1 MPLFEY
7 KGVNSSG
14 KTVKGLKDAPSRNAL
29 RDVLQRTGIYLTD
42 ANEKGAKGAAA
53 QAAQNKGKGLSREV
67 NISFLGNSVGL
78 RDVAVM
84 TRQFATLQRS
94 AIPLV
99 ECLNALTDQA
109 ENPALK
115 SVLAT
120 IKDKVNEGSSL
131 GAAMADHPKVF
142 SDLYVNMIRAGESS
156 GNLDI
161 VLDRLS
167 DFIEAQVKLRSK
179 IIGAMTYPAIM
190 TLVGFALILMLFSF
204 VIPRVTGMF
213 KQQKKALPFITEM
226 LLAISDI
233 VTQWWWLIIIVA
245 VGSVV
250 GFRRWSVSPKGKPI
264 WDTFVLK
271 VPIFGNLTRMIAVS
285 RFSRTLA
292 TLLASG
298 VPLLKAMDIVKNI
311 LGNHRLITVVEQAR
325 ENIREGE
332 SIAAPLKRSK
342 EFPPI
347 VTHMIAI
354 GERAGKLE
362 DMLENV
368 AKSYNEQIDDRI
380 SSLTTLLE
388 PIMIVVMGGAVAFIV
403 FAIMLPILQLNDGIG
418 G

>member
-1 MPLFEY
+1 VPLFEY
-7 KGVNSSG
+7 KGINSGG
-14 KTVKGLKDAPSRNAL
+14 KAVRGLKDAANKGAL
-29 RDVLQRTGIYLTD
+29 REQLQRAGIYVTE
-42 ANEKGAKGAAA
+42 ANEKGGRAQPKGS
-53 QAAQNKGKGLSREV
+53 GLSREV
-67 NISFLGNSVGL
+67 NISFLGERVSV
-78 RDVAVM
+78 REVAVM
-84 TRQFATLQRS
+84 TRQFATLQKS

-109 ENPALK
+109 ENQKLK
-115 SVLAT
+115 TVLAT
-120 IKDKVNEGSSL
+120 VKDKVNEGSSL
-131 GAAMADHPKVF
+131 AVALAEHPKVF
-142 SDLYVNMIRAGESS
+142 SDLYVNMIKAGESS

-167 DFIEAQVKLRSK
+167 DFMDSQVKLRAK
-179 IIGAMTYPAIM
+179 VVGAMTYPAIM
-190 TLVGFALILMLFSF
+190 TVVGFGLILMLFSF
-204 VIPRVTGMF
+204 VIPRVTGIF
-213 KQQKKALPFITEM
+213 KQQKKALPFITELM
-226 LLAISDI
+226 LSISDF
-233 VTQWWWLIIIVA
+233 VSGYWWLMILA
-245 VGSVV
+245 GVGAYV
-250 GFRRWSVSPKGKPI
+250 GFSRWKVSPKGKPH
-264 WDTFVLK
+264 WDAWVLK
-271 VPIFGNLTRMIAVS
+271 MPIVGGLVRMIAVS

-332 SIAAPLKRSK
+332 SIATPLKRSK

-368 AKSYNEQIDDRI
+368 AKSYNEQVEDRI
-380 SSLTTLLE
+380 AALTTLLE
-388 PIMIVVMGGAVAFIV
+388 PIMIVVMGGSVAFIV
-403 FAIMLPILQLNDGIG
+403 FAIMLPILQMNDGIG

>member
-1 MPLFEY
+1 VPLFEY
-7 KGVNSSG
+7 KGINSTG
-14 KTVKGLKDAPSRNAL
+14 KSVRGLKDAPNRNAL
-29 RDVLQRTGIYLTD
+29 REQLQRGGIYITD
-42 ANEKGAKGAAA
+42 VHEKGSNAPPKGA
-53 QAAQNKGKGLSREV
+53 GLSREV
-67 NISFLGNSVGL
+67 NISFLSERVGV
-78 RDVAVM
+78 REVAVM
-84 TRQFATLQRS
+84 TRQFATLQRA

-109 ENPALK
+109 ENQTLK

-120 IKDKVNEGSSL
+120 VKDKVNEGSSL
-131 GAAMADHPKVF
+131 AAALAEHPKVF
-142 SDLYVNMIRAGESS
+142 SDLYINMIRAGESS

-167 DFIEAQVKLRSK
+167 DFMDSQVKLRAK
-179 IIGAMTYPAIM
+179 VVGAMTYPAIM
-190 TLVGFALILMLFSF
+190 IFVGFGLILLLFSF
-204 VIPRVTGMF
+204 VIPRVTGIF
-213 KQQKKALPFITEM
+213 KQQKKALPFITELM
-226 LLAISDI
+226 LSISDI
-233 VTQWWWLIIIVA
+233 VSSYWWLIIGGMFGA
-245 VGSVV
+245 FTL
-250 GFRRWSVSPKGKPI
+250 FRRWSKSPKGKPI
-264 WDTFVLK
+264 WDTLILK
-271 VPIFGNLTRMIAVS
+271 MPIVGDLVRMIAVS

-311 LGNHRLITVVEQAR
+311 LGNQKLINVIEQAR

-368 AKSYNEQIDDRI
+368 AKSYNEQVEDRI
-380 SSLTTLLE
+380 AALTTLLE
-388 PIMIVVMGGAVAFIV
+388 PIMIVVMGGSVAFIV
-403 FAIMLPILQLNDGIG
+403 FAIMLPILQMNDGIG